1 MNKASIMLDIEG
13 FSLSIEDRALIK
25 SKHVGGIILFSR
37 NFESREQLIDL
48 CFEIKSIKPEIL
60 IATDQEGGR
69 VQRFKE
75 GFSIIPSMQRL
86 GDLVAHDVEG
96 GLSLCRRVGWL
107 MASEMIATGIDIS
120 FAPVLDLDKD
130 TSSVIGDRS
139 FSEQIDIVISS
150 AKAFIFGM
158 AEAGMASTGK
168 HFPGHGGIEEDSHL
182 VTPIDNRSLSD
193 LEFNDL
199 IPYRELVEVLDGIMT
214 AHITFPKI
222 DASVVSFSSEWI
234 QTVLRE
240 NLNFQGMVFSDDLTM
255 KGADTA
261 GNYTNKAKL
270 SVNAGCDMILI
281 CNDRDGAKEILKFFE
296 ENNIPK
302 SEKVYSMLMSNDVSW
317 KDLEKTTL
325 RDEIRTEIDNLIS

>member
-193 LEFNDL
+193 LESNDL
-199 IPYRELVEVLDGIMT
+199 IPYRELVEVLDGVMT

-317 KDLEKTTL
+317 KDLEKTAL

>member
-1 MNKASIMLDIEG
+1 
-13 FSLSIEDRALIK
+13 
-25 SKHVGGIILFSR
+25 
-37 NFESREQLIDL
+37 
-48 CFEIKSIKPEIL
+48 
-60 IATDQEGGR
+60 
-69 VQRFKE
+69 
-75 GFSIIPSMQRL
+75 
-86 GDLVAHDVEG
+86 
-96 GLSLCRRVGWL
+96 

-193 LEFNDL
+193 LESNDL

-234 QTVLRE
+234 KTVLRE

>member
-193 LEFNDL
+193 LESNDL
-199 IPYRELVEVLDGIMT
+199 IPYRELVEVLDGVMT

>member
-193 LEFNDL
+193 LESNDL

-234 QTVLRE
+234 KTVLRE

>member
-86 GDLVAHDVEG
+86 GDLVAHDLEG

-193 LEFNDL
+193 LESNDL
-199 IPYRELVEVLDGIMT
+199 IPYRELVEVLDGVMT

>member
-86 GDLVAHDVEG
+86 GDLVAHDEEG

-193 LEFNDL
+193 LESNDL

-234 QTVLRE
+234 KTVLRE

>member
-37 NFESREQLIDL
+37 NFKSREQLIDL

-86 GDLVAHDVEG
+86 GDLVAHDVEA

-193 LEFNDL
+193 LESNDL
-199 IPYRELVEVLDGIMT
+199 IPYRELIEVLDGVMT

-317 KDLEKTTL
+317 KDLEKTAL

>member
-13 FSLSIEDRALIK
+13 KSLSNEDRTLIK
-25 SKHVGGIILFSR
+25 SPHVGGIILFSR
-37 NFESREQLIDL
+37 NFESKEQLIDL

-60 IATDQEGGR
+60 IAADQEGGR

-75 GFSIIPSMQRL
+75 GFSNIPSMQRL
-86 GDLVAHDVEG
+86 GDLVAHDTER

-130 TSSVIGDRS
+130 TSSIIGDRS
-139 FSEQIDIVISS
+139 FSEQIDIVVNS

-182 VTPIDNRSLSD
+182 VTPIDNRSFSD
-193 LEFNDL
+193 LESNDL
-199 IPYRELVEVLDGIMT
+199 VPYRELVEVLDGVMT
-214 AHITFPKI
+214 AHITFPEI
-222 DASVVSFSSEWI
+222 DTSAVSFSNKWI
-234 QTVLRE
+234 QTILRE
-240 NLNFQGMVFSDDLTM
+240 NLNFKGMVFSDDLSM

-261 GNYTNKAKL
+261 GNYINKAKL

-281 CNDRDGAKEILKFFE
+281 CNDRAGAKEILKYFE

-317 KDLEKTTL
+317 KDLEKSTL
-325 RDEIRTEIDNLIS
+325 RDKLKNEINNLIL

>member
-37 NFESREQLIDL
+37 NFKSREQLIDL

-86 GDLVAHDVEG
+86 GDLVAHDGEG

-158 AEAGMASTGK
+158 AEAGMASNGK

-193 LEFNDL
+193 LESNDL
-199 IPYRELVEVLDGIMT
+199 IPYRELVEVLDGVMT

>member
-86 GDLVAHDVEG
+86 GDLVAHDEEG

-182 VTPIDNRSLSD
+182 VTTIDNRSLSD
-193 LEFNDL
+193 LESNDL

-222 DASVVSFSSEWI
+222 DSSVVSFSSEWI
-234 QTVLRE
+234 KTILRE

>member
-37 NFESREQLIDL
+37 NFKSREQLIDL

-86 GDLVAHDVEG
+86 GDLVAHDGEG

-168 HFPGHGGIEEDSHL
+168 HFPGHGRIEEDSHL

-193 LEFNDL
+193 LESNDL

>member
-37 NFESREQLIDL
+37 NFKSREQLIDL

-193 LEFNDL
+193 LESNDL
-199 IPYRELVEVLDGIMT
+199 IPYRELVEVLDGVMT

-317 KDLEKTTL
+317 KDLEKTAL

>member
-37 NFESREQLIDL
+37 NFKSREQLIDL

-193 LEFNDL
+193 LESNDL
-199 IPYRELVEVLDGIMT
+199 IPYRELVEVLDGVMT

-317 KDLEKTTL
+317 KDLEKTAL
-325 RDEIRTEIDNLIS
+325 RDEIRTEIDNLIT

>member
-193 LEFNDL
+193 LESNDL
-199 IPYRELVEVLDGIMT
+199 IPYRELVEVLDGVMT

-296 ENNIPK
+296 NNIPK

-317 KDLEKTTL
+317 KDLEKTAL

>member
-193 LEFNDL
+193 LESNDL

>member
-86 GDLVAHDVEG
+86 GDLVAHDVEE

-193 LEFNDL
+193 LESNDL
-199 IPYRELVEVLDGIMT
+199 IPYRELVEVLDGVMT

-317 KDLEKTTL
+317 KDLEKTAL

>member
-193 LEFNDL
+193 LESNDL

-234 QTVLRE
+234 KTVLRE
-240 NLNFQGMVFSDDLTM
+240 NLNFEGMVFSDDLTM

-317 KDLEKTTL
+317 KDLEKTAL